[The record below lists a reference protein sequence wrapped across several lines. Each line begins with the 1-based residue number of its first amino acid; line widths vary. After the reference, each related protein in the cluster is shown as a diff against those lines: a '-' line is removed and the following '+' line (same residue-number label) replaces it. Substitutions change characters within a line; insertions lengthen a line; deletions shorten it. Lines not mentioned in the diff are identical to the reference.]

1 MSEWASEQK
10 GMNEQTK
17 EPERA
22 LPQHGTEVQL
32 SKSDGSR
39 ACANTAGVSLVAGVY
54 ISLPFDIYA
63 HGRCRG
69 CVGSYV

>member
-1 MSEWASEQK
+1 MQAILGLVNSCHEWASEQK

-17 EPERA
+17 KPERA

-54 ISLPFDIYA
+54 ISLATF
-63 HGRCRG
+63 
-69 CVGSYV
+69 